1 MSGCVYL
8 VRNMNNGKT
17 YIGQTR
23 FKSPIRRWSVH
34 INMSKRGSTFA
45 IHSAIRKHGENSF
58 IVESLCSVPYNALN
72 NMEAYYAEQYESYT
86 WDTPGGYN
94 MVWCGGSKVARSGIT
109 MNETTRNAILASRVG
124 SKHTNESKLKI
135 SASLKG
141 RIMSQESIA
150 KSASTRTGRKLS
162 DESRAKMSVKAKG
175 RVISEEQRRKISETL
190 TGKPGHK
197 HTPEICKFLSERMK
211 GTKPTKESIE
221 KMRQT
226 KLAQNLKNK
235 NRSSYGSSILTREQC
250 DDIRA
255 QKGIKTQKELAI
267 QYNVSLAH
275 LGHIQRFIYSEK

>member
-45 IHSAIRKHGENSF
+45 IHSAIRKYGENSF

-86 WDTPGGYN
+86 WNTPGGYN

-124 SKHTNESKLKI
+124 SKHTNESKLKM

-141 RIMSQESIA
+141 RIMSPESIA

-162 DESRAKMSVKAKG
+162 NETRAKISAKAKG

-190 TGKPGHK
+190 KGKPGHK
-197 HTPEICKFLSERMK
+197 HTPEMCKFLSERMK
-211 GTKPTKESIE
+211 GTKQTKESIE

-226 KLAQNLKNK
+226 KLSQNLKDKNK
-235 NRSSYGSSILTREQC
+235 LLYGSSILTREQC
-250 DDIRA
+250 DDIRS
-255 QKGIKTQKELAI
+255 QKGIQTQKQLAMK
-267 QYNVSLAH
+267 YGVSLAH
-275 LGHIQRFIYSEK
+275 LGYIQRFICSEK

>member
-1 MSGCVYL
+1 MSGCIYL

-23 FKSPIRRWSVH
+23 FKSPIRRWNAH
-34 INMSKRGSTFA
+34 IISSKKGSTFA
-45 IHSAIRKHGENSF
+45 IHSAIRKYGENSF
-58 IVESLCSVPYNALN
+58 IVESLCSIPYNALN

-94 MVWCGGSKVARSGIT
+94 MIWCGGSKVARSGIT
-109 MNETTRNAILASRVG
+109 MNETTRNAILASRIG

-141 RIMSQESIA
+141 RTMSPESIA
-150 KSASTRTGRKLS
+150 KSALKRTGRKLS
-162 DESRAKMSVKAKG
+162 DETRTKMSVKAKG

-197 HTPEICKFLSERMK
+197 HTPEMCKFLSERMK

-226 KLAQNLKNK
+226 KLSQNLKDKNK
-235 NRSSYGSSILTREQC
+235 LLYGSSILTQEQC
-250 DDIRA
+250 DDIRS
-255 QKGIKTQKELAI
+255 QKGIQTQKQLAMK
-267 QYNVSLAH
+267 YGVSLAH
-275 LGHIQRFIYSEK
+275 LGYIQRFICSEK

>member
-1 MSGCVYL
+1 MI
-8 VRNMNNGKT
+8 NGKK

-34 INMSKRGSTFA
+34 INMSKRGSTFS
-45 IHSAIRKHGENSF
+45 IHSAIRKYGVDAFHFEC
-58 IVESLCSVPYNALN
+58 LCSVPYDALN

-86 WDTPGGYN
+86 WDNPGGYN
-94 MVWCGGSKVARSGIT
+94 MAWCGGSKVARSGIT

-124 SKHTNESKLKI
+124 SKHTNESKLKM

-141 RIMSQESIA
+141 RIMSPESIA

-162 DESRAKMSVKAKG
+162 NETRAKISAKAKG

-190 TGKPGHK
+190 KGKPGHK

-211 GTKPTKESIE
+211 GTKQTKESIE

-226 KLAQNLKNK
+226 KLSQNLKDKNK
-235 NRSSYGSSILTREQC
+235 LLYGSSILTREQC
-250 DDIRA
+250 DDIRN
-255 QKGIKTQKELAI
+255 QKGIQTQKQLAMK
-267 QYNVSLAH
+267 YGVSLAH
-275 LGHIQRFIYSEK
+275 LGHIQRFICSEK

>member
-45 IHSAIRKHGENSF
+45 IHSAIRKYGENSF

-86 WDTPGGYN
+86 WNTPGGYN

-124 SKHTNESKLKI
+124 SKHTNESKLKM
-135 SASLKG
+135 STSLKG
-141 RIMSQESIA
+141 RTMSPESIA

-162 DESRAKMSVKAKG
+162 NETRAKISAKAKG

-190 TGKPGHK
+190 KGKPGHK

-211 GTKPTKESIE
+211 GTKQTKESIE

-226 KLAQNLKNK
+226 KLSQNLKDKNK
-235 NRSSYGSSILTREQC
+235 LLYGSSILTREQC
-250 DDIRA
+250 DDIRT
-255 QKGIKTQKELAI
+255 QKGIQTQKQLVMK
-267 QYNVSLAH
+267 YGVSLAH
-275 LGHIQRFIYSEK
+275 LGHIQRFIFSEK